1 MLLGRGRSRRI
12 TARRGLL
19 ASIVLFAVLA
29 GGMGCMPVRYLAQA
43 GAGQDEITRKQ
54 LDVNALVS
62 GGWLTKERRALLAD
76 VAQVKAYGEAHG
88 LRATTNYTTYVDLHR
103 PQVLWVT
110 TACEP
115 LRFRARTQWFPI
127 IGNISY
133 LGWFQRKDADDFA
146 AELRVKG
153 WDVDVRGSGAYSTLG
168 YFPDPI
174 LSTMIEEG
182 KGARGELANTILH
195 ESLHATFYVAG
206 QSTLN
211 ESMAS
216 FVGDGL
222 AGAYMRERVGA
233 DAPET
238 RAYFEEEA
246 QGDRRGALF
255 QVAYGKLAT
264 LYASDTPRAEKLAEK
279 ARILHAL
286 RDETKMRRP
295 ITNATLIQYKTYGSG
310 KAEMSE
316 MLARCGSFAKLIAGL
331 EKLRPALERAD
342 SQSDPSKL
350 LAPHVDEICRP

>member
-1 MLLGRGRSRRI
+1 M
-12 TARRGLL
+12 
-19 ASIVLFAVLA
+19 ASIVALS
-29 GGMGCMPVRYLAQA
+29 GCMPVRYLAQA
-43 GAGQDEITRKQ
+43 GAGQDEIARKQ
-54 LDVNALVS
+54 LDVDALVA

-76 VAQVKAYGEAHG
+76 VARVKAFGEAHG
-88 LRATTNYTTYVDLHR
+88 LRATGNYTTYVDLHR

-133 LGWFQRKDADDFA
+133 LGWFSRKDADAFA
-146 AELRVKG
+146 EELRVNG

-195 ESLHATFYVAG
+195 ESLHATFYVNG

-211 ESMAS
+211 ESIAS

-222 AGAYMRERVGA
+222 AAAYMRERVGE
-233 DAPET
+233 DAEET
-238 RAYFEEEA
+238 RAYFQEEA
-246 QGDRRGALF
+246 QGDRRAEAF
-255 QVAYGKLAT
+255 QRAYGTLEA
-264 LYASDTPRAEKLAEK
+264 LYASGRPREEKLAEK
-279 ARILHAL
+279 ARILAAL
-286 RDETKMRRP
+286 REETRLRRP

-310 KAEMSE
+310 KAEMAR
-316 MLARCGSFAKLIAGL
+316 MLERCGSFEKLIAAL
-331 EKLRPALERAD
+331 SALRPALEQAK
-342 SQSDPSKL
+342 SQSDPGQL
-350 LAPHVDEICRP
+350 LAPHVSTVCAPP

>member
-1 MLLGRGRSRRI
+1 ML
-12 TARRGLL
+12 
-19 ASIVLFAVLA
+19 AVLV
-29 GGMGCMPVRYLAQA
+29 GGASCMPVRYLAQA
-43 GAGQDEITRKQ
+43 GAGQDEIAQKQ
-54 LDVNALVS
+54 LDVDMLVR

-76 VAQVKAYGEAHG
+76 VAHVKEYGEARG
-88 LRATTNYTTYVDLHR
+88 LRATTNYITYVDLHR

-127 IGNISY
+127 VGSISY
-133 LGWFQRKDADDFA
+133 LGWFQRRDADDFA
-146 AELRVKG
+146 AELRAKG

-174 LSTMIEEG
+174 LSTMIAEG
-182 KGARGELANTILH
+182 KGARGELTNTILH
-195 ESLHATFYVAG
+195 ESLHATFYVNG

-211 ESMAS
+211 ESVAS

-222 AGAYMRERVGA
+222 AASYMRERVGA

-238 RAYFEEEA
+238 RAYLEDETE
-246 QGDRRGALF
+246 GERRAAAF
-255 QVAYGKLAT
+255 QNAYGKLAA
-264 LYASDTPRAEKLAEK
+264 LYASDKAREEKLAEK
-279 ARILHAL
+279 ARILAAL
-286 RDETKMRRP
+286 RAETRLRRP

-310 KAEMSE
+310 KAEMSA

-342 SQSDPSKL
+342 SQSDPGKL
-350 LAPHVDEICRP
+350 LAPHVDTICAP